1 MQGSQ
6 INQIILYS
14 LLSIF
19 HVKFKKDLSSYPSVM
34 ITLDD
39 SHITE
44 YNLQRHSFTKADLV
58 YSETR
63 S

>member
-1 MQGSQ
+1 MQISQ

-14 LLSIF
+14 LLSFFFTSNLRKIII
-19 HVKFKKDLSSYPSVM
+19 SSVM
-34 ITLDD
+34 IRDD
-39 SHITE
+39 SHTTE
-44 YNLQRHSFTKADLV
+44 YNLQWHSFTKADLV